1 MHFFKVKLLQER
13 ENGHGRSSGLIP
25 LPRPSRFQWH
35 KMGRGLRIS
44 RRRVRSRFTRDSL
57 FKPFR
62 VAPPVRLP
70 LSEGTLGAA
79 RGPVNAAG
87 QMHLIPAF
95 KASYLPGLSVK
106 TGLFDVGGVI
116 RRFLPLTYLSTA
128 LLLMPVRLARL
139 ANGHGPLDRLSVG
152 FHAKKRHFPCQRRR
166 ILVFRILPAPAIR
179 LHFAPAEQRWLCPTL
194 GKEYMINTNTL
205 NQPYKLNELLYACPR

>member
-1 MHFFKVKLLQER
+1 MHFFKVKLHQER

-87 QMHLIPAF
+87 QIHLTPAF

-106 TGLFDVGGVI
+106 TSLFDVGGVI

-139 ANGHGPLDRLSVG
+139 ANGHGPLGRLSVG
-152 FHAKKRHFPCQRRR
+152 FRAKSAVFLAGTQKSCFSRCDAGALAVGGFSSFL
-166 ILVFRILPAPAIR
+166 LVPRSI
-179 LHFAPAEQRWLCPTL
+179 
-194 GKEYMINTNTL
+194 GK
-205 NQPYKLNELLYACPR
+205 

>member
-1 MHFFKVKLLQER
+1 MHFFKVKLHQER

-87 QMHLIPAF
+87 QIHLTPAF

-106 TGLFDVGGVI
+106 TSLFDVGGVI

-128 LLLMPVRLARL
+128 LLLMPVRLGRL
-139 ANGHGPLDRLSVG
+139 ANGHGPLGRLPVG
-152 FHAKKRHFPCQRRR
+152 FRAKSAIFLAGTQKSYFLGFSRHQPSACASLRRSKGG
-166 ILVFRILPAPAIR
+166 
-179 LHFAPAEQRWLCPTL
+179 FAQLL
-194 GKEYMINTNTL
+194 GKSI
-205 NQPYKLNELLYACPR
+205 

>member
-1 MHFFKVKLLQER
+1 MHFFKVKLHQER

-87 QMHLIPAF
+87 QMHLTPAF

-106 TGLFDVGGVI
+106 TSLFDVGGVI
-116 RRFLPLTYLSTA
+116 RRFLPLTYLKYSPA
-128 LLLMPVRLARL
+128 LGARKARPARQRARPFGPPSGRFPRKSAIFLAR
-139 ANGHGPLDRLSVG
+139 
-152 FHAKKRHFPCQRRR
+152 
-166 ILVFRILPAPAIR
+166 
-179 LHFAPAEQRWLCPTL
+179 AEKSCFSRCDE
-194 GKEYMINTNTL
+194 GSYG
-205 NQPYKLNELLYACPR
+205 

>member
-1 MHFFKVKLLQER
+1 MAQ
-13 ENGHGRSSGLIP
+13 NGARFADLTAAGP
-25 LPRPSRFQWH
+25 LPFYTGFPFQAVPRCSA
-35 KMGRGLRIS
+35 GPA
-44 RRRVRSRFTRDSL
+44 T
-57 FKPFR
+57 
-62 VAPPVRLP
+62 VAR
-70 LSEGTLGAA
+70 GTLGAA

-87 QMHLIPAF
+87 QTHLIPAF

-106 TGLFDVGGVI
+106 TGLFDVDGVI

-179 LHFAPAEQRWLCPTL
+179 LRFAPAEQGWLRFFCSFPDL
-194 GKEYMINTNTL
+194 PGNKDFLDASALIVQLIRRN
-205 NQPYKLNELLYACPR
+205 YAR

>member
-1 MHFFKVKLLQER
+1 MHFFKVKLHQER

-87 QMHLIPAF
+87 QIHLTPAF

-106 TGLFDVGGVI
+106 TSLFDVGGVI

-139 ANGHGPLDRLSVG
+139 ANGHGPLGRLPVG
-152 FHAKKRHFPCQRRR
+152 FRAKAPFS
-166 ILVFRILPAPAIR
+166 LPAPKNLASAVATKEATDEDSNWLRKIISKEIAVAIR
-179 LHFAPAEQRWLCPTL
+179 SGAVLIR
-194 GKEYMINTNTL
+194 NTAS
-205 NQPYKLNELLYACPR
+205 P

>member
-1 MHFFKVKLLQER
+1 MHFFKVKLHQER

-87 QMHLIPAF
+87 QIHLTPAF

-106 TGLFDVGGVI
+106 TSLFDVGGVI

-139 ANGHGPLDRLSVG
+139 ANGHGPLGRLSVG
-152 FHAKKRHFPCQRRR
+152 FRAKS
-166 ILVFRILPAPAIR
+166 AIS
-179 LHFAPAEQRWLCPTL
+179 LANAEESCFSRCDE
-194 GKEYMINTNTL
+194 GSYG
-205 NQPYKLNELLYACPR
+205 

>member
-1 MHFFKVKLLQER
+1 MHFFKVKLHQER

-87 QMHLIPAF
+87 QMHLTPAF

-106 TGLFDVGGVI
+106 TSLFDVGGVI
-116 RRFLPLTYLSTA
+116 RRFLPLTYLKYSPA
-128 LLLMPVRLARL
+128 LGARK
-139 ANGHGPLDRLSVG
+139 ARPARQRARPFGPPSGR
-152 FHAKKRHFPCQRRR
+152 FPRKKRHFPCQRRR
-166 ILVFRILPAPAIR
+166 ILLQPLRRRKLRMKTAIGY
-179 LHFAPAEQRWLCPTL
+179 A
-194 GKEYMINTNTL
+194 
-205 NQPYKLNELLYACPR
+205 KLYPRKSLSLSVAVLS

>member
-1 MHFFKVKLLQER
+1 MHFFKVKLHQER

-87 QMHLIPAF
+87 QMHLTPAF

-106 TGLFDVGGVI
+106 TSLFDVGGII

-128 LLLMPVRLARL
+128 LLLMPVRLGL
-139 ANGHGPLDRLSVG
+139 ANGHGPLGRLPVG
-152 FHAKKRHFPCQRRR
+152 FRAKS
-166 ILVFRILPAPAIR
+166 AIFLANAQKSCFSR
-179 LHFAPAEQRWLCPTL
+179 CDE
-194 GKEYMINTNTL
+194 GSYG
-205 NQPYKLNELLYACPR
+205 

>member
-87 QMHLIPAF
+87 QMHLTPAF

-106 TGLFDVGGVI
+106 TSLFDVGGVI
-116 RRFLPLTYLSTA
+116 RRFLPLTYLNTA
-128 LLLMPVRLARL
+128 LLLVPVRLGRL
-139 ANGHGPLDRLSVG
+139 ANGHGPLGRLPVG
-152 FHAKKRHFPCQRRR
+152 FRAKS
-166 ILVFRILPAPAIR
+166 AIS
-179 LHFAPAEQRWLCPTL
+179 LANAEESCFSRCDA
-194 GKEYMINTNTL
+194 GSYG
-205 NQPYKLNELLYACPR
+205 